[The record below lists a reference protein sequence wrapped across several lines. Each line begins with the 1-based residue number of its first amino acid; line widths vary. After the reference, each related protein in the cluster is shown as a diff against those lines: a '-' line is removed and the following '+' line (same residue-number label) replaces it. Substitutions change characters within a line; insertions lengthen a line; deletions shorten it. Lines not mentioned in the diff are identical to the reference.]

1 MSFRLPPADNPA
13 VKLLVQVADVAV
25 GHMNGGT
32 ILLPPKP
39 VEVSTVPDMHMVL
52 EEAEKHMVLEEANK
66 HMVLEEADKHMVL
79 EEAVVPTA
87 VQLGRAF
94 LEACFHDVFSRF

>member
-1 MSFRLPPADNPA
+1 M
-13 VKLLVQVADVAV
+13 DVAV
-25 GHMNGGT
+25 GHINGCA

-39 VEVSTVPDMHMVL
+39 VEVATVPDM
-52 EEAEKHMVLEEANK
+52 

-94 LEACFHDVFSRF
+94 QESCLRDVFSRF

>member
-1 MSFRLPPADNPA
+1 MIFNCPPADLSA
-13 VKLLVQVADVAV
+13 FKLPVHVAHVGV
-25 GHMNGGT
+25 GHMHGGA

-52 EEAEKHMVLEEANK
+52 EEA
-66 HMVLEEADKHMVL
+66 DKHLVM

-94 LEACFHDVFSRF
+94 QESCLRDVFSRF